1 MGFES
6 KEPSKE
12 TRQET
17 KGVYALLQTT
27 FKGKEMTKTFKE
39 IREGSKV
46 GKILKIAKIVA
57 SSKDYEEDMSL
68 APKGKG
74 REGAKKLYKASYE
87 EDEMDEATAA
97 QRRARMNAH
106 LKKTMAK
113 YRAASKAGI
122 HPSRV
127 NQRRTQMTVK
137 KR

>member
-1 MGFES
+1 M
-6 KEPSKE
+6 
-12 TRQET
+12 
-17 KGVYALLQTT
+17 
-27 FKGKEMTKTFKE
+27 KTFKQV
-39 IREGSKV
+39 I
-46 GKILKIAKIVA
+46 
-57 SSKDYEEDMSL
+57 EDMSL
-68 APKGKG
+68 APTGKG

-87 EDEMDEATAA
+87 DKEVDEATAA

-127 NQRRTQMTVK
+127 NQRRTQMTLK